1 MPNYIY
7 KIPIRE
13 FVITQKGTKPL
24 ILKKKKFEGCIPYLD
39 ISVLENGI
47 EKEYTFKELGNLATE
62 NDILVVWDGHRS
74 GLVFRGKVGAI
85 GSTLV
90 GLTPVGLEQDYFY
103 YFLKSQ
109 YDYIRGNTT
118 GTGIPHV
125 NPDVFFDIE
134 IPYLPIKQ
142 QKETIKELKDKLNE
156 NAILLEKQK
165 ELIRETLS
173 VTNIPIMEDEDMAK
187 MIETFRQAVLQRA
200 VSGELTEQWR
210 EDNIINI
217 DYTKNNFPKN
227 WNQQCIKEFIHVI
240 DPNPSHRTPKEVKN
254 GFPYIGIGNIDE
266 KGQIDFEH
274 SRKVGLDVLETQ
286 QKRFLIEKGDLMYGK
301 IGTIGK
307 PTKLP
312 VEIKYTL
319 SANTFLLKVIKDK
332 IIPDYLY
339 YLLLSEYS
347 YKLITNEISNSS
359 QPMLGIEKFRDIS
372 FFIPPLPEQHE
383 IVRQVE
389 LLFAIA
395 DKAQKQYET
404 AMEYFQKL
412 EKSVLLQAFSGELVE
427 AQAQTESLEVLLE
440 RIKVEREKLEKEK
453 KVLRKEQAIFK
464 QNIKNMEK
472 KSIEEMLKEA
482 PLSVEEIWQASV
494 YFENKEVEK
503 FYEELCKLSDDEKI
517 DKYFLDDKKITTI
530 VTLQEYAN

>member
-1 MPNYIY
+1 MLNFLY
-7 KIPIRE
+7 KIAIRE

-24 ILKKKKFEGCIPYLD
+24 ILKKKYFEGCIPYLD

-74 GLVFRGKVGAI
+74 GLVFKGKVGAI

-90 GLTPVGLEQDYFY
+90 GLTPVGLEQDYLY

-142 QKETIKELKDKLNE
+142 QKEIIKELKDKLNE
-156 NAILLEKQK
+156 NATLLEKQK

-187 MIETFRQAVLQRA
+187 MIQTFRQAVLQRA
-200 VSGELTEQWR
+200 VSGELTEEWR
-210 EDNIINI
+210 RENKINYPATQFALGIFIENIQSG
-217 DYTKNNFPKN
+217 KSFR
-227 WNQQCIKEFIHVI
+227 CVE
-240 DPNPSHRTPKEVKN
+240 RTPNVDEIGVLKLSAISWSNYLENESKTCIDKTKVNPALFIRTGDFLMSRANTKELVGACVIVNSTQKKIMLSDKILRITFNKQLLPYYVLIFLRSAEGREQIERYAKGAQESMKN
-254 GFPYIGIGNIDE
+254 IT
-266 KGQIDFEH
+266 QIDI
-274 SRKVGLDVLETQ
+274 RNIRL
-286 QKRFLIEKGDLMYGK
+286 
-301 IGTIGK
+301 
-307 PTKLP
+307 
-312 VEIKYTL
+312 
-319 SANTFLLKVIKDK
+319 N
-332 IIPDYLY
+332 IPNVD
-339 YLLLSEYS
+339 
-347 YKLITNEISNSS
+347 
-359 QPMLGIEKFRDIS
+359 
-372 FFIPPLPEQHE
+372 EQCE

-427 AQAQTESLEVLLE
+427 ARAQTESLEDLLE

-530 VTLQEYAN
+530 VTLKEYAN